1 MTQRP
6 KNIEGHFLKKF
17 NLIFIPLIL
26 IVVLAAFFL
35 WWRWANQS
43 VINNQQS
50 AASST
55 FVIKKGESLSSV
67 AFRLQ
72 KEGLI
77 KSGAAFKI
85 LVVFEKLES
94 KIQAGS
100 FLLKPSLTPE
110 EIAVFLTHGTTDI
123 WLTFPEGWRKEE
135 FARRL
140 ASNLENFNQE
150 EFLDLAKDHEG
161 ELFPDTYLIAKDA
174 SASAVFHLLQDNFQ
188 KKFDEDLV
196 QVASRASLSQKEVLI
211 LASLVEREAKHDQ
224 DRAMVAGILLK
235 RLKAD
240 WPLQVDATLQYAL
253 ANFRC
258 SQIKT
263 DCNWWLTPV
272 ATDKKTDSPYNT
284 YKYKGLPPTPIC
296 NSGLASIEAIVYPQ
310 DSDYWFYLSDK
321 KGQMYYART
330 VEEHNSNIQKYLLD

>member
-1 MTQRP
+1 MTRRP
-6 KNIEGHFLKKF
+6 KNTEGHFLKKF
-17 NLIFIPLIL
+17 NLIFIPLVL

-43 VINNQQS
+43 VISSQQS
-50 AASST
+50 VATST

-100 FLLKPSLTPE
+100 FFLKPSLTPK
-110 EIAVFLTHGTTDI
+110 EIAVSLTHGTTDI

-150 EFLDLAKDHEG
+150 EFLDLAKNHEG

-188 KKFDEDLV
+188 KKFDEDLA
-196 QVASRASLSQKEVLI
+196 QVASQAGLSQKEVLI
-211 LASLVEREAKHDQ
+211 LASLIEREAKHNQ

-240 WPLQVDATLQYAL
+240 WPLQVDAALQYAL

-258 SQIKT
+258 FQIET
-263 DCNWWLTPV
+263 DCNWWLTPT
-272 ATDKKTDSPYNT
+272 AADKKTDSPYNT

-296 NSGLASIEAIVYPQ
+296 NPGLASIEAIVYPQ

-330 VEEHNSNIQKYLLD
+330 VEEHNSNIQKYLQ